1 MYVLLPG
8 DMGVS
13 FLDFLPS
20 YLMAQVAVVLTHIPG
35 GVGVFELVILHLT
48 HTSHEQMVFAAVL
61 LFRLIYYIIPL
72 LPRRC
77 CWPYTRPRQRRHM
90 LREAGRWLSVLSHSI
105 AAYTAFVGGLIL
117 LVSSTLPTLPHSVP
131 CSPRICPKVRWP
143 WGTSSALFPAP
154 LCFFSPM
161 DWSGGRPAPSSWL

>member
-1 MYVLLPG
+1 
-8 DMGVS
+8 MGVS

-72 LPRRC
+72 LAAAVLLAV
-77 CWPYTRPRQRRHM
+77 YEARQRRHM

-117 LVSSTLPTLPHSVP
+117 LVSSTLPTLPHSVALLTTYL
-131 CSPRICPKVRWP
+131 PKVRWP
-143 WGTSSALFPAP
+143 WGTSSALFPALP
-154 LCFFSPM
+154 CFFSPM